1 MTVWRLIAKEIAY
14 RKFNFALAVLA
25 VAAAVGCVVGELA
38 LLSAHETRSERLGE
52 NQQAA
57 ARRRVE
63 RLEDDYRAITVG
75 LGYNLLI
82 LPREQDLA
90 EFHLL
95 GHTTKTMPE
104 ELVQRLAGA
113 TVITVQHLLPTL
125 QQKVEWPEKKTSIL
139 LMGTRGETPPA
150 HRDPKKP
157 IRDAVP
163 RGEMIVGRILAEQL
177 HLAPG
182 AQAPLLGR
190 TFKVREV
197 RAPAGNEDDV
207 TVWINLAEAQELLN
221 QPGRISAI
229 LALSCFCAEAT
240 PEGIR
245 REITRILP
253 EAQTV
258 ELSPQAATRRAARA
272 RAAEHGVE
280 TVAAE
285 EAGRAAA
292 RAERYAF
299 AAWVIPLVIV
309 TCTVW
314 VGVLALVNVRERRD
328 EIGILRALGTS
339 ARKIFSIFL
348 GRSLMAGFAG
358 AAAGYAAGLALGQA
372 WMRLESGGAASAAQT
387 PLFDGTI
394 LAAVLVL
401 APLLSAM
408 AGLLPALTAA
418 QQDPAVILREE

>member
-14 RKFNFALAVLA
+14 RKFNFAMAVLA
-25 VAAAVGCVVGELA
+25 VAVAVGCVVGELA
-38 LLSAHETRSERLGE
+38 LLSAHETRSEQLGE

-104 ELVQRLAGA
+104 EFAQRLAGA
-113 TVITVQHLLPTL
+113 SAITVQHLLPTL
-125 QQKVEWPEKKTSIL
+125 QQKVDWPEKKTSIL
-139 LMGTRGETPPA
+139 LMGTRGEATAA
-150 HRDPKKP
+150 HRNPKKP

-163 RGEMIVGRILAEQL
+163 RGEMIVGRVLAEQL

-182 AQAPLLGR
+182 DAAPLLGR

-197 RAPAGNEDDV
+197 RPPAGNEDDV
-207 TVWINLAEAQELLN
+207 TVWINLAEAQELLG
-221 QPGRISAI
+221 QTGRISAI

-245 REITRILP
+245 REVTQILP
-253 EAQTV
+253 DTQIV

-272 RAAEHGVE
+272 RAAEHGAE

-285 EAGRAAA
+285 EAGRTAA
-292 RAERYAF
+292 RAERHAF
-299 AAWVIPLVIV
+299 TAWVVPLVIAA
-309 TCTVW
+309 CTVW
-314 VGVLALVNVRERRD
+314 VGVLALLNVRERRD
-328 EIGILRALGTS
+328 EIAILRALGTS
-339 ARKIFSIFL
+339 ARRIFSIFL
-348 GRSLMAGFAG
+348 VKSLSAGLAG
-358 AAAGYAAGLALGQA
+358 AAVGYGAGLALGHA
-372 WMRLESGGAASAAQT
+372 WLRWESGGAA
-387 PLFDGTI
+387 PIFDGNL

>member
-14 RKFNFALAVLA
+14 RKINFALAVLA
-25 VAAAVGCVVGELA
+25 VAVAVGCLVGELA
-38 LLSAHETRSERLGE
+38 LLAAHETRAEKLGE
-52 NQQAA
+52 DQAA
-57 ARRRVE
+57 AARDRTR
-63 RLEDDYRAITVG
+63 RLEDDTRVITIK
-75 LGYNLLI
+75 LGYNVLI

-104 ELVQRLAGA
+104 DFARQLAGA

-163 RGEMIVGRILAEQL
+163 RGEMIVGSVLADQL
-177 HLAPG
+177 HLAVG
-182 AQAPLLGR
+182 DEAPLMGR
-190 TFKVREV
+190 PFKVREV
-197 RAPAGNEDDV
+197 RPPAGNEDDV
-207 TVWINLAEAQELLN
+207 TVWIHLAEAQDLLK
-221 QPGRISAI
+221 QPGRISVI

-240 PEGIR
+240 PEGLR
-245 REITRILP
+245 REITKVLP
-253 EAQTV
+253 ETQVV
-258 ELSPQAATRRAARA
+258 ELSSQAATRRAARA
-272 RAAEHGVE
+272 RAAAHSEE
-280 TVAAE
+280 TAAAE
-285 EAGRAAA
+285 EAGLTAA
-292 RAERYAF
+292 RTERHAF
-299 AAWVIPLVIV
+299 AAWVVPLVIIA
-309 TCTVW
+309 CTVW
-314 VGVLALVNVRERRD
+314 VGVLAFLNVRERRD

-339 ARKIFSIFL
+339 ARKIFSLFI
-348 GRSLMAGFAG
+348 GKSLMAGFAG
-358 AAAGYAAGLALGQA
+358 AAVGYAAGLALGQA
-372 WMRLESGGAASAAQT
+372 WMRWESGGAAGAAQA
-387 PLFDGTI
+387 PIFDVSL

-418 QQDPAVILREE
+418 QQDPAAILREE